1 MTKLIPMH
9 QRILT
14 GKLYEDST
22 VWHHNMT
29 FHNYCSIY
37 YIMYIVHNYINC
49 VPITEKSD
57 NQETITAGKSEANLA
72 KLKVALLPAPQVD
85 GSASS
90 KVPMMTTVPNTK
102 EPFTGIV

>member
-1 MTKLIPMH
+1 MTKLIPIH

-37 YIMYIVHNYINC
+37 YIMYIVHNYIDC

-102 EPFTGIV
+102 EPFTGTV

>member
-1 MTKLIPMH
+1 MIKLIPIH

-102 EPFTGIV
+102 EPFTGTV

>member
-1 MTKLIPMH
+1 MTKLIPMDR
-9 QRILT
+9 RILT
-14 GKLYEDST
+14 GKLYEDFT

-29 FHNYCSIY
+29 FHNCSIY
-37 YIMYIVHNYINC
+37 YIMYIVHNYIDC

-57 NQETITAGKSEANLA
+57 NQETITAGKSEANPA
-72 KLKVALLPAPQVD
+72 NLKVALLLAPQVD

-102 EPFTGIV
+102 ERFTGIV